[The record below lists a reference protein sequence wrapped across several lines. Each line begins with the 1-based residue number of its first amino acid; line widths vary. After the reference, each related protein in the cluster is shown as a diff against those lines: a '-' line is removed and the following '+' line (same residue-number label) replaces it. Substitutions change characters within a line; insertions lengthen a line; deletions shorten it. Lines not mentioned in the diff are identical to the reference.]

1 MIVTIVIGT
10 IEVRDVMG
18 IRLPVLVVYVFIGDI
33 KIIHT
38 HIQLENKLIKRR
50 IRRVNVIS
58 DISILVIIAIFPI
71 SVALLLIFF
80 NDLL

>member
-1 MIVTIVIGT
+1 MIVTIVIGI
-10 IEVRDVMG
+10 IEVRNVMG
-18 IRLPVLVVYVFIGDI
+18 MCLLGLVVYVFIGDI
-33 KIIHT
+33 KTIHT

>member
-18 IRLPVLVVYVFIGDI
+18 MRLLGLVVYVFIGDI

>member
-10 IEVRDVMG
+10 IEIQDVMG
-18 IRLPVLVVYVFIGDI
+18 MRLLGLVVYVFIGDI